1 VPSQKIQREG
11 EQLKLLASLL
21 LLASVA
27 TAHAQ
32 RGDIQDAAD
41 DIRAFWDRPNEPDDE
56 TLARRII
63 AEEFPV
69 FATACSSI
77 TVARVPNRPFLT
89 FRATCRSGERF
100 VVLTQTAPDG
110 LLKGAPFV
118 LRCATFRGVNP
129 DCQ

>member
-1 VPSQKIQREG
+1 MKV
-11 EQLKLLASLL
+11 LASLL

-27 TAHAQ
+27 PAHAQ

-41 DIRAFWDRPNEPDDE
+41 DVRAFWDRPNEPDDE

-63 AEEFPV
+63 TEEFPV
-69 FATACSSI
+69 FATACNSI
-77 TVARVPNRPFLT
+77 TVARVPDRPFLT
-89 FRATCRSGERF
+89 FRATCRNGERF
-100 VVLTQTAPDG
+100 VVLTRTAPDG

-118 LRCATFRGVNP
+118 FHCATFRGANP